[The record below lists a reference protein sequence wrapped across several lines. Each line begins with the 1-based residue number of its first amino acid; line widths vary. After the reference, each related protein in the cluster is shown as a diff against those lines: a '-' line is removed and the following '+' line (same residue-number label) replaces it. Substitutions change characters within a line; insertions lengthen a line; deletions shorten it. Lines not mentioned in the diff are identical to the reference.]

1 MFHTPFLPDMTCL
14 VDWALYKCHSL
25 SLHPRPLCPQ
35 PMQSCDLCWVDV
47 QTSGFVGLGINTF
60 SGLCVHYFCVP
71 CCVCWYEHS
80 LKSNKPFE
88 SVNLSL
94 SLSLSPSDTPLTPGT
109 PGPEIAVTVALKKKW
124 SRFSPA
130 IHTQTQMWKQTAWR
144 SMAAGRIPI
153 KHSFAPDI
161 GKPQFTQADPR
172 LVFHVHVSGLW
183 CPAFCTGHRH
193 RVC

>member
-80 LKSNKPFE
+80 LKSNKLFE
-88 SVNLSL
+88 SLNLESDITVLLTGRKTPSFSL
-94 SLSLSPSDTPLTPGT
+94 SLSLSFCFSVSMPPVKNYTTIIKLTNLEGQSCSC
-109 PGPEIAVTVALKKKW
+109 A
-124 SRFSPA
+124 
-130 IHTQTQMWKQTAWR
+130 Q
-144 SMAAGRIPI
+144 
-153 KHSFAPDI
+153 HSTNTNFCYDLLCNNDKN
-161 GKPQFTQADPR
+161 GSYFMTD
-172 LVFHVHVSGLW
+172 LW
-183 CPAFCTGHRH
+183 IVISLNLG
-193 RVC
+193 